1 MAITYLRQPSKK
13 KLMTEDKKISAICD
27 LITQLNYTPK
37 SFLQTFLQRKN
48 MKSAVQ
54 RRFWGTRIGWPT
66 TLVLLKSIRAV
77 IVKKPSGRQRW
88 EDFILAEATGI
99 VEAQKPPRGAF
110 PKGAYHNT
118 KTLSPYFFSS
128 KSKKQ
133 QTEDIKEHM
142 PFLFQ
147 LLVNKMGH
155 RPGSNQKM
163 KDGTELSDCDSD
175 SDPDASSAASKD
187 EHYMFSGKTL
197 NGPKKKSSLDHGQ
210 RTQMTASTMCSMAAF
225 VSNRRNNGHQLANSI
240 SFLACG
246 VTDRVSKFLQYVGLS
261 SSRQTAHNSLNRLS
275 KQAERRIA
283 TKIGRTPPGLPT
295 LAPFLCFDNLDFE
308 QRLHTQS
315 IGKSSHMFH
324 GTWGY
329 IHQLSQDLL
338 NSVPKSDLTLESYK
352 QAMSNISKFQVTP
365 KMFMP
370 RPSEEEHWEMVV
382 KSQIAQTLLEHIAH
396 PSDLRVPIPTE
407 PPVVDQLPAD
417 EPDITMLKLMVA
429 SDNSSQGV
437 GEVFEAIANQSRM
450 SMTDFSSRLQIIDAD
465 LASCT
470 NITSLRTQRVP
481 SKHIEESLANVLT
494 ILGGSH
500 TLWNVG
506 HAIYSKHYGNSS
518 DSRDSGAWRYLQGL
532 GIPCPNMVDKKDY
545 TLMIKNM
552 EKIHKATLVYCIKL
566 VMGTEKENV
575 TEELVQL
582 PSESIREII
591 DQTFDRFFSPEAK
604 EASGRSTKR
613 SNLILRLSDFATV
626 VEGNAAMKAGDVG
639 RLMNIWK
646 RWAVISQGIKKLTQY
661 SVQLP
666 RMIILLNE
674 VLPRGLA
681 HIILHSV
688 LIAPSGRQKH
698 FVAKDQHLEQQ
709 NYWLK
714 FFFNHS
720 GTGTNIDRLKNVYSL
735 QNLITDLASDAG
747 KVDIAQSHHNR
758 IGQVSLN
765 NCLRMCRQND
775 VFSTI
780 HNLGEYVPAK
790 IENFY
795 AIGVQTLKKK
805 HKKKGKPLNN
815 LRPSTIGV
823 LNRPSA
829 IGVSNPLDHLDEAD
843 EDSDVSSAGDDEP
856 QADEDE
862 NDTEDGN
869 NTEEGDQWTDDE
881 ELQDI

>member
-1 MAITYLRQPSKK
+1 MAITYLRRPSGK

-66 TLVLLKSIRAV
+66 TLVLLKSIRGV

-99 VEAQKPPRGAF
+99 VEAQKPPRGAY

-118 KTLSPYFFSS
+118 KNLSPYFFSS
-128 KSKKQ
+128 KSKRQ
-133 QTEDIKEHM
+133 RTEDIKDHM
-142 PFLFQ
+142 PFLFE

-155 RPGSNQKM
+155 RPGNNQTM
-163 KDGTELSDCDSD
+163 KDGNDLSDCDSD
-175 SDPDASSAASKD
+175 SAETLSAASED
-187 EHYMFSGKTL
+187 DHYMFSGKTL
-197 NGPKKKSSLDHGQ
+197 NGPKKKSSIDHGQ
-210 RTQMTASTMCSMAAF
+210 RARMTASTMCSMAAF
-225 VSNRRNNGHQLANSI
+225 VSNRRHNGHQLANSI

-261 SSRQTAHNSLNRLS
+261 SSRQTAHNSLHRLS

-283 TKIGRTPPGLPT
+283 TKIGRTPPNLPT

-308 QRLHTQS
+308 QRIHTQS
-315 IGKSSHMFH
+315 IGHSTHMFH

-329 IHQLSQDLL
+329 VHQINQALL
-338 NSVPKSDLTLESYK
+338 DSVPKADLTLASYK
-352 QAMSNISKFQVTP
+352 RAMSNISKLEVTP
-365 KMFMP
+365 KMFIP
-370 RPSEEEHWEMVV
+370 KPPEDEHWEFVL
-382 KSQIAQTLLEHIAH
+382 KSQIARTILEHIAQ
-396 PSDLRVPIPTE
+396 PSDSQVSIAIQ
-407 PPVVDQLPAD
+407 PPMIDQLPAD

-437 GEVFEAIANQSRM
+437 GEVFEAIVNQSSI
-450 SMTDFSSRLQIIDAD
+450 SMTDFASRLQIIDAD

-470 NITSLRTQRVP
+470 NISSLRTQRVP
-481 SKHIEESLANVLT
+481 SRHPEESLSHVLT

-500 TLWNVG
+500 TLWNIA
-506 HAIYSKHYGNSS
+506 HAIYSKHYGNCS
-518 DSRDSGAWRYLQGL
+518 DSRDSGAWRFLQGL
-532 GIPCPNMVDKKDY
+532 GIPCPNVVDKKDF

-552 EKIHKATLVYCIKL
+552 DKIHTATLVYCIKL
-566 VMGTEKENV
+566 VMGTEKENINDQL
-575 TEELVQL
+575 EQL
-582 PSESIREII
+582 PSKTINDLI

-604 EASGRSTKR
+604 KASQGSAKL
-613 SNLILRLSDFATV
+613 SNLILRLSDFASV

-639 RLMNIWK
+639 RLMVVWK

-666 RMIILLNE
+666 RMILLLNE

-681 HIILHSV
+681 HIILHSL

-714 FFFNHS
+714 FFFNH
-720 GTGTNIDRLKNVYSL
+720 GGRGADIDRLKNVYSVNITLL
-735 QNLITDLASDAG
+735 QNIISDLASDAG

-758 IGQVSLN
+758 IGITSLN

-775 VFSTI
+775 VCSTV
-780 HNLGEYVPAK
+780 HKLGEYIPAV
-790 IENFY
+790 IDNFY
-795 AIGVQTLKKK
+795 ALGIQTLKVKQL
-805 HKKKGKPLNN
+805 KKGKPINN

-823 LNRPSA
+823 
-829 IGVSNPLDHLDEAD
+829 SNSHNHLDNVD
-843 EDSDVSSAGDDEP
+843 DDTDVSSAGDDEP
-856 QADEDE
+856 EIDE
-862 NDTEDGN
+862 NGAGDE
-869 NTEEGDQWTDDE
+869 NTEGDEQSADDGE
-881 ELQDI
+881 WQDI